1 MSENKFQ
8 AGLEP
13 TEKKKRN
20 NSRLASAL
28 VLISLV
34 ILANPN
40 FTTVDIFP
48 DFIAYLIIA
57 AMAKRYA
64 SLAPYFAEVREGC
77 LKLGAITLLKLP
89 AMVMMF
95 AMMSS
100 GRDIVPLMTL
110 VFVAL
115 ELIVLFP
122 TLGNAFS
129 ALFYLGERSGAGE
142 FVAPFR
148 VWGLDVHTD
157 FLRAVAFVFVG
168 VKGILNIIPEFCLLT
183 FDTDTTVAAL
193 RSLYP
198 KLEVFSLLL
207 VLIVGI
213 FTLVLAR
220 GYMKAIAGG
229 IGLAD
234 AVYSIVDNDRLASYE
249 YTRKIRTRLSA
260 MTLLFITSL
269 LTLDI
274 SFTGSNYDMTDALND
289 GLTILPRFVYAVF
302 LVVLA
307 VKIFGK
313 KRLAISIYI
322 GGGAYT
328 LFSILNTIF
337 TKQFLAEFNYSDLLS
352 EGARAAYIPTE
363 IFATLETLSMAVMV
377 IPFCLLFIGFL
388 RENTGADTDGIEL
401 RGSDKEFRR
410 VMNIKAMVFSLCP
423 LLISLLKT
431 LNTFFI
437 GSPTV
442 IFTDPGD
449 VTMPTIVAS
458 AVPWFGTLI
467 LVVCIAYIFYSFYL
481 MGDIKS
487 EIRMK
492 FSDDEH
498 TFE

>member
-1 MSENKFQ
+1 MSANKFQ

-13 TEKKKRN
+13 TEKKKR
-20 NSRLASAL
+20 SGRFGYLL
-28 VLISLV
+28 ILISLI

-48 DFIAYLIIA
+48 DFIAYFIIA
-57 AMAKRYA
+57 AMTKRYA
-64 SLAPYFAEVREGC
+64 NLAPYFAEVREGC
-77 LKLGAITLLKLP
+77 LKLGVITLLKLP
-89 AMVMMF
+89 AMAMMF

-100 GRDIVPLMTL
+100 GIDIVPLMTL
-110 VFVAL
+110 VFVTL

-142 FVAPFR
+142 YIAPFR
-148 VWGLDVHTD
+148 VLGLTIHTD
-157 FLRAVAFVFVG
+157 FMRAVAFIFVG
-168 VKGILNIIPEFCLLT
+168 VKGILNVIPEFCLLT
-183 FDTDTTVAAL
+183 FDTDTTVVML

-198 KLEVFSLLL
+198 KLEMFSLLA
-207 VLIVGI
+207 VLLLGI

-220 GYMKAIAGG
+220 GYMKAIEGG
-229 IGLAD
+229 MGLTD

-249 YTRKIRTRLSA
+249 YTRTIRTRLSA
-260 MTLLFITSL
+260 MTLLFVTSL

-289 GLTILPRFVYAVF
+289 GLTILPRFVYAIL
-302 LVVLA
+302 LVIVATKL
-307 VKIFGK
+307 FGGA
-313 KRLAISIYI
+313 RRAIPIYI
-322 GGGAYT
+322 GGGLYT
-328 LFSILNTIF
+328 LFSILNTLF
-337 TKQFLAEFNYSDLLS
+337 TKRFLSEFNYSDLLS

-363 IFATLETLSMAVMV
+363 IFAVLETASMAVMI
-377 IPFCLLFIGFL
+377 IPFSIAFVGFL

-401 RGSDKEFRR
+401 RGADKEFRR
-410 VMNIKAMVFSLCP
+410 VMNIKAVVFSLTP

-431 LNTFFI
+431 LNAFFI

-442 IFTDPGD
+442 IFTDPDD
-449 VTMPTIVAS
+449 VTMPTIIAS

-467 LVVCIAYIFYSFYL
+467 FVVCIAYIFYSFYL

-487 EIRMK
+487 EMKMK
-492 FSDDEH
+492 FSDGEH